1 VPQRAVG
8 CERAQHARGRCLL
21 GRASAAQQ
29 HRQRLQ
35 VGAGHVNIKATAKI
49 GTYDSH
55 MQGERLHNRAEHVI
69 MNAIA

>member
-1 VPQRAVG
+1 MA
-8 CERAQHARGRCLL
+8 E
-21 GRASAAQQ
+21 
-29 HRQRLQ
+29 
-35 VGAGHVNIKATAKI
+35 I